1 MRYLHSD
8 IDTIERV
15 EILRGL
21 RAADTLEAFLRD
33 LRARYPALGTL
44 PASRQRAATEDR
56 TVQAR

>member
-1 MRYLHSD
+1 VARA
-8 IDTIERV
+8 
-15 EILRGL
+15 L